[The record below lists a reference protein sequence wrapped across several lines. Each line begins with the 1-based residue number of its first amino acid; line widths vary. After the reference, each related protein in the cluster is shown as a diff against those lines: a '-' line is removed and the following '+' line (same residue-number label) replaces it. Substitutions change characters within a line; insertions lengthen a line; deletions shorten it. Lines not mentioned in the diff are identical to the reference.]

1 MKMQKHSRTGTGTGS
16 SVNWSNNSSY
26 PSNSYGYLYSNTYST
41 HTSTPFG
48 NPNVNYT
55 STYTYRTEPMW
66 PTHTVSHLDLLPD
79 HESRVTAH
87 GLECSG
93 TLVPLMDLHYAFDR
107 RRYPESLQ
115 ERLQEVIEEYSY
127 CGTCRRIL

>member
-1 MKMQKHSRTGTGTGS
+1 MKMQKLSRTGTGTGS
-16 SVNWSNNSSY
+16 S
-26 PSNSYGYLYSNTYST
+26 
-41 HTSTPFG
+41 
-48 NPNVNYT
+48 VNYT
-55 STYTYRTEPMW
+55 STYTYRTEPIQFRISPW